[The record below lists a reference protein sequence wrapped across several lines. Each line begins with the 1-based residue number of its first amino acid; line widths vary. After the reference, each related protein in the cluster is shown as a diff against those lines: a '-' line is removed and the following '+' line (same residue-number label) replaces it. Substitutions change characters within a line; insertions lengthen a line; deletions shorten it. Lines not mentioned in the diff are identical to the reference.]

1 MDVELRHLKT
11 LLAIVDAGSFTDAA
25 IDLGVSQAAVSRT
38 LASLEQA
45 LKTRLLHRTSR
56 TIALTPT
63 GAQLVPRAR
72 RLLAEMDELIDE
84 ATSGHARLRVGHAW
98 SALGR
103 YTATFQRRWA
113 EQHPDVDLLL
123 IRTNTPSGGL
133 AEGACDLAIVRT
145 PPDEKHFAVTEV
157 GLERR
162 FIVMAADD
170 PWARRRTIR
179 LDEVRTRTVMSD
191 RRTGTT
197 SADLWPTGD
206 QPRFEG
212 TADVDDWLARIAAGT
227 VVGIT
232 PESTATQYRRAG
244 VTFRPLRDA
253 PPVAVRVIWPRQ
265 DPHPATQ
272 DAVALIAELYR
283 S

>member
-1 MDVELRHLKT
+1 
-11 LLAIVDAGSFTDAA
+11 
-25 IDLGVSQAAVSRT
+25 
-38 LASLEQA
+38 
-45 LKTRLLHRTSR
+45 
-56 TIALTPT
+56 
-63 GAQLVPRAR
+63 
-72 RLLAEMDELIDE
+72 LIDE

-103 YTATFQRRWA
+103 YTAAFQRRWA

-170 PWARRRTIR
+170 PWARRRSIR

>member
-1 MDVELRHLKT
+1 MDVELRQLRF
-11 LLAIVDAGSFTDAA
+11 LVAIVDAGSFTDAA
-25 IDLGVSQAAVSRT
+25 LDLGVSQAAVSRT
-38 LASLEQA
+38 LAALEQS
-45 LKTRLLHRTSR
+45 LKVRLLHRTSR

-72 RLLAEMDELIDE
+72 RLLAEMDELVRE

-103 YTATFQRRWA
+103 HTAAFQRRWA
-113 EQHPDVDLLL
+113 ELHPDVDLLL
-123 IRTNTPSGGL
+123 VRTNTPSGGL
-133 AEGACDLAIVRT
+133 AEGVCDLAVVRT
-145 PPDEKHFAVTEV
+145 PPDEKHFAVAEV

-170 PWARRRTIR
+170 PWARRRSVK
-179 LDEVRTRTVMSD
+179 LDEVRARTVMSD

-197 SADLWPTGD
+197 TADLWPVGD
-206 QPRFEG
+206 QPELED
-212 TADVDDWLARIAAGT
+212 TADVDDWLARIAAGG

-232 PESTATQYRRAG
+232 PESTATQYGRAG
-244 VTFRPLRDA
+244 VVFRPLRDA
-253 PPVAVRVIWPRQ
+253 PPVAVRVIWPRH

-272 DAVALIAELYR
+272 DAVALIAGLYQT
-283 S
+283 

>member
-1 MDVELRHLKT
+1 MDVELRQLRV
-11 LLAIVDAGSFTDAA
+11 LVAIVDAGSFTDAA
-25 IDLGVSQAAVSRT
+25 LDLGVSQAAVSRT
-38 LASLEQA
+38 LAALEQS
-45 LKTRLLHRTSR
+45 LKVRLLHRTSR

-72 RLLAEMDELIDE
+72 RLLAEMDELVRE

-103 YTATFQRRWA
+103 HTATFQRCWA
-113 EQHPDVDLLL
+113 ELHPDVALLL
-123 IRTNTPSGGL
+123 VRTNTPSGGL
-133 AEGACDLAIVRT
+133 AEGVCDLAVVRT

-162 FIVMAADD
+162 VIVMAADD
-170 PWARRRTIR
+170 PWARRRSIK

-197 SADLWPTGD
+197 TADLWPLGD
-206 QPRFEG
+206 QPELED
-212 TADVDDWLARIAAGT
+212 TADVDDWLARIAAGG

-232 PESTATQYRRAG
+232 PESTATQYGRAG
-244 VTFRPLRDA
+244 VVFRPLKDA
-253 PPVAVRVIWPRQ
+253 PPVAVRVIWPRH

-283 S
+283 G